1 MSVPLTIIDMKMKT
15 INITVDKSITINE
28 IRKIFVEKG
37 GDGAN
42 NQWKYDGEILQNDN
56 QKLEDVKGF
65 DSEGMAISVTS
76 NVRGG
81 QN

>member
-15 INITVDKSITINE
+15 INISVDKSITINE
-28 IRKIFVEKG
+28 IRKIFVERG
-37 GDGAN
+37 GEGAN

-65 DSEGMAISVTS
+65 DSEGMAIYV
-76 NVRGG
+76 NVRLGK
-81 QN
+81 N

>member
-15 INITVDKSITINE
+15 INICVDKSMTINE
-28 IRKIFVEKG
+28 IRKIYVEKG
-37 GDGAN
+37 GEGAN

-65 DSEGMAISVTS
+65 DSEGMAIYV
-76 NVRGG
+76 NVRLGK
-81 QN
+81 N

>member
-42 NQWKYDGEILQNDN
+42 NQWKYDGEILKNDN

-65 DSEGMAISVTS
+65 DSEGMAICVTT

>member
-15 INITVDKSITINE
+15 INISVDKSITINE

-37 GDGAN
+37 GEGAN
-42 NQWKYDGEILQNDN
+42 NQWKYDGEILKNDN

-65 DSEGMAISVTS
+65 DSEGMAISVTT